1 MIRHKYFSAMF
12 LSGALFNIVMAF
24 LLIFLF
30 DQYLL
35 LVDVG
40 IASSSDSMSNMFRCL
55 FGFVVGMFGFVYA
68 WIGCHLMHPASP
80 VLAIIAAALKLGVF
94 LIMSTYA
101 YFTDVAWLSGPLFSI
116 VDFIYSLLF
125 VEYFVAVKKQ
135 KSCIG
140 E

>member
-1 MIRHKYFSAMF
+1 MVRHKYFSAMF

-30 DQYLL
+30 DQYLV

-94 LIMSTYA
+94 LIMSSYA
-101 YFTDVAWLSGPLFSI
+101 MFSHVPWLSGPLFSI

-125 VEYFVAVKKQ
+125 VGYFLATKK
-135 KSCIG
+135 SA
-140 E
+140 